1 MEAMYL
7 KIIGFTQKILNQK
20 WILFQE
26 CNKIYQNMI
35 FLMPVIQEI
44 QEQEYK
50 SKFWFPQK
58 SR

>member
-44 QEQEYK
+44 QEQII
-50 SKFWFPQK
+50 
-58 SR
+58 